1 MGLTKYKLGELL
13 EYCDERNT
21 ENVYLLEDVKGI
33 SIQKKFIET
42 KADMTGVSLK
52 PYFLVKPDY
61 FAYVPVTSRN
71 GEKITIAHNVTDK
84 IFIVSSSYIVFKVK
98 KSHLL
103 LSSFLFM
110 FFNRLE
116 FDRYTRFASWGSAR
130 ETFDWSEMCDLEI
143 ELPDIAIQ
151 QKYVDMYQAM
161 LANQQ
166 SYERGLEDLK
176 QTIDIELEKIKY
188 SAVKLPLSALL
199 EVIDFRNENGKITN
213 IQGIDIN
220 KTFISSTVK
229 SSAVNIKNYKI
240 VKKGQF
246 AYSSMQTGR
255 DECIRIALLEKDEPI
270 IISPAYSVLQ
280 VKNEKV
286 VPEFIMLWFMRK
298 EMDRYGWFASDA
310 SIRASLELDSFFQI
324 KIPIPELEI
333 QQCIVDIYKSYIK
346 RKEINERL
354 KAQIKDICPVLIK
367 GALEE
372 ARK

>member
-1 MGLTKYKLGELL
+1 M
-13 EYCDERNT
+13 
-21 ENVYLLEDVKGI
+21 
-33 SIQKKFIET
+33 
-42 KADMTGVSLK
+42 
-52 PYFLVKPDY
+52 
-61 FAYVPVTSRN
+61 
-71 GEKITIAHNVTDK
+71 
-84 IFIVSSSYIVFKVK
+84 
-98 KSHLL
+98 
-103 LSSFLFM
+103 
-110 FFNRLE
+110 
-116 FDRYTRFASWGSAR
+116 
-130 ETFDWSEMCDLEI
+130 
-143 ELPDIAIQ
+143 
-151 QKYVDMYQAM
+151 
-161 LANQQ
+161 
-166 SYERGLEDLK
+166 
-176 QTIDIELEKIKY
+176 
-188 SAVKLPLSALL
+188 

-213 IQGIDIN
+213 IQGIDKN

-333 QQCIVDIYKSYIK
+333 QQCIVDIYKSYLK

-372 ARK
+372 AGK